1 MIRYTARSIHL
12 GGIFFEKGYFYC
24 GIFIDH
30 TFGEMNGHSRT
41 NGRNYQ

>member
-1 MIRYTARSIHL
+1 MIRNTVEYIHIR
-12 GGIFFEKGYFYC
+12 GIFFEKGYFYC

-30 TFGEMNGHSRT
+30 TFGEMHDHSRT